1 MDVLPWS
8 SRFLALM
15 IENKLS
21 GAIVDAS
28 HEVHYALGP
37 GLLESVYEE
46 ALAYELRQRK
56 LVIAR
61 QATLAVSYKG
71 LMIPDAF
78 RVDLLAGNRV
88 IVELKAVDTVANVH
102 KKQLLTYLKL
112 SGYKPGLLIN
122 FNADLIK
129 NGITRMVN
137 GL

>member
-1 MDVLPWS
+1 
-8 SRFLALM
+8 M

-21 GAIVDAS
+21 GAIVDAI
-28 HEVHYALGP
+28 HEIHSALGP

-46 ALAYELRQRK
+46 ALVYETRQRK

-78 RVDLLAGNRV
+78 RVDLLVGNRV
-88 IVELKAVDTVANVH
+88 IVELKAVDTITNVH

-112 SGYKPGLLIN
+112 SGYKLGLLIN
-122 FNADLIK
+122 FNTDLVK

>member
-1 MDVLPWS
+1 MV
-8 SRFLALM
+8 

-28 HEVHYALGP
+28 REVHSILGP

-46 ALAYELRQRK
+46 ALVHELRERK

-61 QATLAVSYKG
+61 QAELAIAYKN
-71 LMIPDAF
+71 LVIPDAF
-78 RVDLLAGNRV
+78 RVDLFVGNKV
-88 IVELKAVDTVANVH
+88 IVELKAVDTVTKVH

-112 SGYKPGLLIN
+112 SGYKLGLLIN
-122 FNADLIK
+122 FNTDLIK
-129 NGITRMVN
+129 NGIIRMVN

>member
-1 MDVLPWS
+1 M
-8 SRFLALM
+8 M

-28 HEVHYALGP
+28 REVHSILGP

-46 ALAYELRQRK
+46 ALVHELRKRR
-56 LVIAR
+56 LAIAR
-61 QATLAVSYKG
+61 QATLAIAYKS
-71 LMIPDAF
+71 LVIRDAF
-78 RVDLLAGNRV
+78 RVDLLVEKKV
-88 IVELKAVDTVANVH
+88 IVELKAVETVTNVH

-112 SGYKPGLLIN
+112 SGYKLGLLIN
-122 FNADLIK
+122 FNTDLIK

>member
-1 MDVLPWS
+1 M
-8 SRFLALM
+8 M

-28 HEVHYALGP
+28 REVHSILGP

-46 ALAYELRQRK
+46 ALVHELRERK

-61 QATLAVSYKG
+61 QATLAIVYKN
-71 LMIPDAF
+71 LVIPDAF
-78 RVDLLAGNRV
+78 RVDLFVGKKV
-88 IVELKAVDTVANVH
+88 IVELKAVDMVTKVH

-112 SGYKPGLLIN
+112 SGYKLGLLIN
-122 FNADLIK
+122 FNTDLIK